1 MIRRPPRSTRTY
13 TLFPYTTLFRSYHR
27 PRLSKQYLIGT
38 STDVDILVHPVDYY
52 RQQNI
57 SLVLGAEV
65 KAVDPA
71 SRTVRTDDGDSLEYG
86 KLLIST
92 GAAPRRLDV
101 SGADKEGVF

>member
-1 MIRRPPRSTRTY
+1 MRSSDWSADVCASDLGGLASATAAETWRREGAIGTIGILSAEEFPP
-13 TLFPYTTLFRSYHR
+13 YHR

-65 KAVDPA
+65 TAVDPA
-71 SRTVRTDDGDSLEYG
+71 SRTVRTDDGDS
-86 KLLIST
+86 
-92 GAAPRRLDV
+92 
-101 SGADKEGVF
+101 